1 MRRSLNNGGVVVIG
15 ELNVDMVATGLKG
28 PPRMG
33 AEIVAADFELTLGSA
48 SAIFACGVAKLGHK
62 VTFISQ
68 VGRDDF
74 GEFCLKA
81 LRAARV
87 PTDNVLIDRSVKTG
101 VTVSLSTR
109 TDRALVTYPGAIASF
124 NYGQLKMVQL
134 RGQRHLHMTSYF
146 LQDGLRPSFPQIF
159 REARRMGL
167 TTSFDPNSD
176 PEQAWGRRVYEVLAQ
191 TDVLFLNETEARQL
205 TRARGV
211 RSALKILGQ
220 SVPCAVIKLGPKGA
234 VAIKD
239 GEVASSPGFKVETLD
254 TTGAGDS
261 FAAGFISTYLRGGSL
276 AECLRAGNVCG
287 ALSTLKAG
295 GTAGQPDA
303 RALKAFL
310 KAQGDGASLEQTARR
325 KRR

>member
-1 MRRSLNNGGVVVIG
+1 MKRSLNNGGVVVIG
-15 ELNVDMVATGLKG
+15 ELNVDMVATGLAG

-33 AEIVAADFELTLGSA
+33 AEVTVADFELTLGSA

-81 LRAARV
+81 LRTARV
-87 PTDNVLIDRSVKTG
+87 PTDNVLINKRVKTG

-124 NYGQLKMVQL
+124 NYGQLKMAQL

-146 LQDGLRPSFPQIF
+146 LQEGLRPSFPQIF
-159 REARRMGL
+159 REARRTGL

-176 PEQAWGRRVYEVLAQ
+176 PEQAWGGGINEVLAG

-211 RSALKILGQ
+211 RGALKILGQ
-220 SVPCAVIKLGPKGA
+220 AVPCAVVKLGAKGA
-234 VAIKD
+234 VAIKG
-239 GEVASSPGFKVETLD
+239 GEVVSAPGFEVEALD

-261 FAAGFISTYLRGGSL
+261 FAAGFVSTYLRGRPL
-276 AECLRAGNVCG
+276 AECLRAGNACG

-310 KAQGDGASLEQTARR
+310 NARR
-325 KRR
+325 VGGAA